1 MSMSVLNEQVQQ
13 VEQDEQVDAEYE
25 LWCAVLD
32 ERQAYAAMRFLVP
45 ELSLPESQ
53 RGPLSVAQEAAIEQY
68 QGLRARLDD
77 LRGPHLTLV
86 RD

>member
-1 MSMSVLNEQVQQ
+1 MSMSAQ
-13 VEQDEQVDAEYE
+13 VEQDDAEYE

-45 ELSLPESQ
+45 ELSLPESS
-53 RGPLSVAQEAAIEQY
+53 RGPLTAAQEAAVEQY
-68 QGLRARLDD
+68 QGLRARLDA
-77 LRGPHLTLV
+77 LRGPQLTLV